1 MGPSR
6 GSFRIR
12 SEIPE
17 KLVYWEGDHG
27 FQFDC
32 GWGVD
37 PPVVY
42 LPNSHL
48 WDDVVADW
56 LVGRRAEVAEK
67 LRRHSG
73 YTVADTDAGYR
84 PTDASRIRS
93 PATEAA
99 QRLRRR
105 QVLTN
110 PRIWGPLVIVALLFL
125 GAISLSLAFASVAP
139 GAIVGGIAGA
149 AVAALYA
156 NRRRK
161 ARGMARPPNRSKSS

>member
-32 GWGVD
+32 GWGVN

-42 LPNSHL
+42 LPNSDL
-48 WDDVVADW
+48 WDDGGADW
-56 LVGRRAEVAEK
+56 WGGRGAEK
-67 LRRHSG
+67 LRRYSG

-110 PRIWGPLVIVALLFL
+110 PR
-125 GAISLSLAFASVAP
+125 
-139 GAIVGGIAGA
+139 
-149 AVAALYA
+149 
-156 NRRRK
+156 
-161 ARGMARPPNRSKSS
+161 